1 MSTWN
6 RYHIARRTT
15 NKPFVQR
22 PATGSL
28 RVEDETF
35 FSEGQPFES
44 WGIQIFILSSLLRLF
59 PNIISHLT
67 LIQLTR
73 NHRGPKLDDRW
84 VVGRSSHEE
93 IFKQYFA
100 HRRDLADLEK
110 CDWNVEIFTVIG
122 RPINRFSLW
131 GNNKHL
137 DSLSTKSIS
146 LLRECALTRF
156 GLILNIDGLS
166 QVISLMYIKH
176 IVATYVLKNWIY
188 HACVK
193 DISGW

>member
-1 MSTWN
+1 MYTNRYIKCIIICLHVN

-35 FSEGQPFES
+35 FSEGQPFDCRNASSNVS

-93 IFKQYFA
+93 NFKQYFT
-100 HRRDLADLEK
+100 HRRDLADLER
-110 CDWNVEIFTVIG
+110 CDWNVEVFTVIG
-122 RPINRFSLW
+122 RPITCPLLQEGLPYRMHHRFSL
-131 GNNKHL
+131 
-137 DSLSTKSIS
+137 
-146 LLRECALTRF
+146 
-156 GLILNIDGLS
+156 
-166 QVISLMYIKH
+166 
-176 IVATYVLKNWIY
+176 
-188 HACVK
+188 
-193 DISGW
+193 